1 MNFKQWLTI
10 SEMARSPENFK
21 KHLETNS
28 LQALS
33 ENSPDPVLKA
43 RYKFLVSEWDGTKNK
58 EELNLTPSDITIGNN
73 SQKINW
79 KCKEG
84 HTWSAPLYSRTK
96 GNNCPCCSNQ
106 QVCND
111 NNLQHLS
118 ETESDPVLKA
128 RYKFL
133 VSEWDGTKNKK
144 DDGEPLLPKDVVPGS
159 NQEINWKCL
168 NKGHTWVASLSN
180 RTKGR
185 NCPCCSN
192 QQVCNDN
199 NLQFLS
205 ETESDP
211 VLKARYKFL
220 VSEWDGTKN
229 KKDDGEPLLPK
240 DVVPGTRQFISWKC
254 KKGHTWEAKLS
265 SRTSGG
271 SNCPCCSNQ
280 QVCNDNNLQ
289 YLSDNEED
297 LGKRER
303 YKRLVSE
310 WDKENNILTPED
322 VVPGTTKKINWKC
335 KKEHTWEASLVSRT
349 GVKSNCPCCSNQ
361 QVCNDNNLQYLSDN
375 EEDLGKRERYKRLVS
390 EWDKENNILTPE
402 DVVPGT
408 TKKINWK
415 CKKEHTWEASLV
427 SRTGVK
433 SNCPICNE
441 SKGEEEIFKVLQNYI
456 DSTQIK
462 RQYQDADCR
471 GDCRILRFDFIV
483 EINRKKYFIEYNGK
497 QHYKPIFSSTP
508 EERQSNFEKAQKYDK
523 VKLEYC
529 RSKNIPFL
537 VIPYTQYKNI
547 DTIISSFLK
556 TKTFDSKFAELEL

>member
-349 GVKSNCPCCSNQ
+349 GVKSNCP
-361 QVCNDNNLQYLSDN
+361 
-375 EEDLGKRERYKRLVS
+375 
-390 EWDKENNILTPE
+390 
-402 DVVPGT
+402 
-408 TKKINWK
+408 
-415 CKKEHTWEASLV
+415 
-427 SRTGVK
+427 
-433 SNCPICNE
+433 ICNE